1 MATGDSERIEL
12 EAAAWLAR
20 RDGEDWAAPDADA
33 LERWLTAS
41 TAHRVAFLRLESAWI
56 EAGRLQALAAGR
68 DLTTRGHWGP
78 PDRRTAHTN
87 ATDTSGG
94 AGAGD
99 PSPHDLGERDL
110 GERGRDFAA
119 LRFAPRAE
127 RPARARPGRWA
138 AVAAVVALSASVG
151 MGGWWRWREDA
162 AVERAAYAT
171 ALGALETVRLT
182 DGSQATLSSDSRI
195 DVALSRRER
204 RIELRNGEALFEA
217 AKDASRPFVVI
228 AGDRRVV
235 AVGTRFS
242 VRRDR
247 DVLRVVVAEGTV
259 RLETRQPDG
268 RPGPDTLLP
277 AGSLALASAAGIAVR
292 RDAPAAAARALE
304 WREGY
309 LRFEDT
315 PLREAAEEFNR
326 FNARKLLMGD
336 ADVAALRMGGQ
347 FRWSNL
353 DGFVRLLQQ
362 GFGVR
367 VEERG
372 DFIVL
377 HRR

>member
-1 MATGDSERIEL
+1 MAAGDSERIEL

-33 LERWLTAS
+33 LERWLAAS

-78 PDRRTAHTN
+78 PDRRTARAN
-87 ATDTSGG
+87 ATDTRGGTSGG
-94 AGAGD
+94 AAAGD
-99 PSPHDLGERDL
+99 PSPHELGEC
-110 GERGRDFAA
+110 GHDFAT
-119 LRFAPRAE
+119 LRFASRAE

-138 AVAAVVALSASVG
+138 VVAAAVALSASVG
-151 MGGWWRWREDA
+151 VSGWWRWGADA